1 MNRRQPGSRRER
13 LAASTQQMGL
23 KIHIDGAARGN
34 PGPAAAGVV
43 IRDEQGRQILEAGYL
58 LEPMTNNQAEYHA
71 LRLALQAARKWGEQ
85 HVKIFSDSELIV
97 RQITG
102 RYRVRNA
109 ALRAIFDQ
117 VQKLLLGFDG
127 WQITH
132 VAREQN
138 ARADELANL
147 ALDAQGDVVQVQL
160 GDVLLPRGEPKG
172 SGRPTGGAIRI
183 MAECTSD
190 SQGGVCPAAC
200 HAGQTFDFGDRVPA
214 GLCLHAAQAMIGA
227 VLSLRHSVEQGE
239 QGIPPLTVRC
249 SRQDCGAVFVIRT
262 KQRSGRS

>member
-1 MNRRQPGSRRER
+1 
-13 LAASTQQMGL
+13 MGL
-23 KIHIDGAARGN
+23 QIHIDGAARGN

-85 HVKIFSDSELIV
+85 QVKIFSDSELVV

-109 ALRAIFDQ
+109 ELRAIFEQ

-127 WQITH
+127 WQIAH

-138 ARADELANL
+138 ARADELANR
-147 ALDAQGDVVQVQL
+147 ALDAQDDVVEVQL
-160 GDVLLPRGEPKG
+160 GDVVLPRDEAKG
-172 SGRPTGGAIRI
+172 SRHSERRGAIYI
-183 MAECTSD
+183 VAECTGD
-190 SQGGVCPAAC
+190 PLGEVCPAAC
-200 HAGQTFDFGDRVPA
+200 HAGQTFAFDDRMPA

-239 QGIPPLTVRC
+239 QDIPPLTVRC
-249 SRQDCGAVFVIRT
+249 SRRNCGAVFVIRCQ
-262 KQRSGRS
+262 QRSGRS

>member
-1 MNRRQPGSRRER
+1 
-13 LAASTQQMGL
+13 MGL

-71 LRLALQAARKWGEQ
+71 LRLALQAARRWGEQ
-85 HVKIFSDSELIV
+85 HVRIFSDSELVV

-109 ALRAIFDQ
+109 GLRGIFEQ

-132 VAREQN
+132 VPREEN
-138 ARADELANL
+138 TRADELANL
-147 ALDAQGDVVQVQL
+147 ALDAGDDVVEVQL
-160 GDVLLPRGEPKG
+160 GDVVLPRNEAKG
-172 SGRPTGGAIRI
+172 SGRSAGGGAICI
-183 MAECTSD
+183 VAECTGD
-190 SQGGVCPAAC
+190 PPNGVCPAGC
-200 HAGQTFDFGDRVPA
+200 RAGQTFEFDDRVPA

-227 VLSLRHSVEQGE
+227 VLSLRHSVAQGE
-239 QGIPPLTVRC
+239 QDIPPLTVRC
-249 SRQDCGAVFVIRT
+249 SRQDCGAVFVIRS
-262 KQRSGRS
+262 QGRSGGSEATD